1 MHSNMGSLTFLLS
14 VTASLWVS
22 CLAAGEVPWARLNM
36 GAQDLPT
43 AGISRGATVDENAG
57 RVLMSFSESFQHF
70 LTQRFRNTSDGSAQE
85 SPPYTAYESQCLDD
99 FTALFDT
106 PGHNSLGLSLGDQA
120 VDALGKPG
128 SDILGGNM
136 YMYGSYDECLDIGED
151 LVQYCAVPLYIVHTF
166 APSVLL
172 FKTPIL
178 MGICV
183 PRSCN
188 VSDLKYFVAEANK
201 YLYEVEPNYI
211 YTIGADYAR
220 VGCTRSKHVHY
231 NAGSIAM
238 ITVCVIFLA
247 LSAIG
252 SSVDMGV
259 KWINTLLNRPE
270 FSKNGGQ
277 HSINPNPEKDSE
289 KSPLLGRVRYSDT
302 GSKGDRRNDIF
313 SLFEKPLEFIT
324 AFSLFKNVPMILST
338 KQPPTAITSLNGI
351 RVISMFW
358 VILAH
363 THYWALLT
371 GAIKNTNYV
380 LSTVVKRF
388 SFQVI
393 MNGFFSVDSFFF
405 LSGALVAYLTLREM
419 EKKRGR
425 FPFITYYL
433 HRYLRLTMVY
443 AFLLFF
449 WWALTQHLLDGNTW
463 KDVTDKNCGKYWWT
477 NLLYI
482 NNLYPWKLEKECMG
496 WSWYL
501 ANDMQFFV
509 IAPLI
514 LIPLYY
520 FFPVGLAV
528 SLGML
533 GVSFIATGSIAGVHK
548 YSANTF
554 LQTPNATAEAQQ
566 SNDIYIKPYCRISPY
581 LVGLVLGYI
590 LYKKIRFSFHWLAN
604 WMLYVGVWVLAAGCC
619 VSTLYGLYDSWHGH
633 QLGLAE
639 NVTYFMFS
647 RFVWAVGLALMVFA
661 CHNGYGWVINSF
673 LSMKFW
679 IPLSRLTYTAYL
691 IHPIIL
697 TVIFSSLRD
706 PFTYTDYTLAVYA
719 VAMVVLSFGA
729 AGVVAA
735 FVEFPL
741 SNLEMAVFKAL
752 GLKLRESTRRVSIA
766 PKETAI
772 EPRTDTPL
780 PPSPPPET
788 VNTGKT

>member
-1 MHSNMGSLTFLLS
+1 MHSNMDSLTFLLS

-36 GAQDLPT
+36 GAQDLPE

-57 RVLMSFSESFQHF
+57 RVLVSFSESFQRF

-85 SPPYTAYESQCLDD
+85 PPPYTAYANESQCLDD
-99 FTALFDT
+99 FTTLFDT

-136 YMYGSYDECLDIGED
+136 YMYGSYDECFDIGED
-151 LVQYCAVPLYIVHTF
+151 LVQYCAVPLYIVYTS
-166 APSVLL
+166 APAVRL
-172 FKTPIL
+172 TPTPFL

-188 VSDLKYFVAEANK
+188 VSDLKYFVTEANQ
-201 YLYEVEPNYI
+201 YLYLVEKI
-211 YTIGADYAR
+211 YSIRPAH
-220 VGCTRSKHVHY
+220 VECTRSKHVPY
-231 NAGSIAM
+231 SAGAIAM

-270 FSKNGGQ
+270 FSKYGGQ
-277 HSINPNPEKDSE
+277 HSINPNPENDSE

-302 GSKGDRRNDIF
+302 GSKRERSNDIF

-363 THYWALLT
+363 TLYWAFLSGT
-371 GAIKNTNYV
+371 IKNTNYV
-380 LSTVVKRF
+380 FSTVIKRF

-419 EKKRGR
+419 EKRRGR
-425 FPFITYYL
+425 FPFLTYYL

-449 WWALTQHLLDGNTW
+449 WWALTQHLVDGNTW
-463 KDVTDKNCGKYWWT
+463 KDVTDKNCEKYWWT

-482 NNLYPWKLEKECMG
+482 NNLYPWKMEKECMG

-509 IAPLI
+509 VAPLI

-554 LQTPNATAEAQQ
+554 LQTPNATAGAQQ
-566 SNDIYIKPYCRISPY
+566 SSDIYIKPYCRISPY
-581 LVGLVLGYI
+581 LVGLVLGYV
-590 LYKKIRFSFHWLAN
+590 LYKKIRFNFHWLVN
-604 WMLYVGVWVLAAGCC
+604 WMMYVGVWVLAAGCC

-633 QLGLAE
+633 QLSLAE

-706 PFTYTDYTLAVYA
+706 PFTYTEYTLAVYA

-772 EPRTDTPL
+772 ESRTDTPL
-780 PPSPPPET
+780 PPSPPPEK